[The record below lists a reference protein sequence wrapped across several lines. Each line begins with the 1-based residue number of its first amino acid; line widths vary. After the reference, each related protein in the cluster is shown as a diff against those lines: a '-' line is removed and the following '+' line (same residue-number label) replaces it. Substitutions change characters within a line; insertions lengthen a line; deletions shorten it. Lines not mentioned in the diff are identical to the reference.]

1 MEIAIKLIPTFLLIG
16 LGYILKRTK
25 TFDAEFGRT
34 LLKFVFMVAAPA
46 LSLRS
51 ISQLNLDLSLIA
63 IILLPVALTVLSFAL
78 VKPLEKGLHLK
89 PKQFAVF
96 LMATMI
102 VNSGFTLPFVLSL
115 VGDEGAA
122 RVALFNVTNNL
133 MVFGWVYSIAITYG
147 ERGSLNKLGV
157 LKKVVFSPTFAA
169 LIVAL
174 FLNFTHIRIPMFLT
188 PTVNLLADL
197 TSPLILI
204 SLGLIME
211 LKLMF
216 PLQTFQSLTFRM
228 VGGLIVGVLFVKL
241 FGLTG
246 INKITA
252 LLLSASPVG
261 FNTVT
266 FSSLEKLDDEF
277 AASIVSMGLIAG
289 LIFVSLLTVI
299 LGFNI
304 V

>member
-16 LGYILKRTK
+16 LGYILKRAK
-25 TFDAEFGRT
+25 TFDADFGRT

-63 IILLPVALTVLSFAL
+63 IILLPVALTLLSFTL
-78 VKPLEKGLHLK
+78 VKPLEKGLHLNR
-89 PKQFAVF
+89 KQFAVF

-147 ERGSLNKLGV
+147 ERGSLDKWGV

-174 FLNFTHIRIPMFLT
+174 ALNFSHIKIPLFLT

-228 VGGLIVGVLFVKL
+228 VGGLIVGALFVKL

-289 LIFVSLLTVI
+289 LVFVSLLTIV

-304 V
+304 I